1 MWDYAFSGDVTIYGV
16 DINPWA
22 KTHESTNVHILIGDQ
37 SNRTFWRTSGLPML
51 DFILDDG
58 GHTYEQQIVTFEA
71 LWEFLK
77 PGGVYMC
84 EDTHTSYWKQPYSG
98 GLRAPHTFM
107 EYMKRRVD
115 YLNAAYF
122 ARDDDAAIAEHED
135 AVFFR
140 SQVKQM
146 AFYDSVVVLEK
157 HGKQNY
163 WPPTVSKRGALN
175 GSAVPAVG

>member
-22 KTHESTNVHILIGDQ
+22 RTHESTNVHILIGDQ

-77 PGGVYMC
+77 PGVACICARTRIPATGSSRIAVVC
-84 EDTHTSYWKQPYSG
+84 G
-98 GLRAPHTFM
+98 
-107 EYMKRRVD
+107 RRIR
-115 YLNAAYF
+115 LWS
-122 ARDDDAAIAEHED
+122 I
-135 AVFFR
+135 
-140 SQVKQM
+140 
-146 AFYDSVVVLEK
+146 
-157 HGKQNY
+157 
-163 WPPTVSKRGALN
+163 
-175 GSAVPAVG
+175 